1 MSKSNQNG
9 LIWFDCSSH
18 FIITVVGCRF
28 CPFCLLEISIW
39 LAWAPVS
46 NLTDL
51 CSSFICLSFLPF
63 IRSFLCH
70 LHEVL
75 LNSCVFKV
83 LWAVFSNGTML
94 IGLGF
99 MSIIHM
105 GQASSN
111 FHGGCMN
118 VLFSTR
124 FYWVYYNGRRESLG
138 PPVPVPTP
146 DETQGCVRK
155 RSCVQTT
162 FVNQWKAD
170 SPPPP
175 EYAKGEQ
182 TSSKTG
188 QGCTWTPSAH
198 QQSGRTG

>member
-1 MSKSNQNG
+1 MLVIYLPIVSS
-9 LIWFDCSSH
+9 LI
-18 FIITVVGCRF
+18 RY
-28 CPFCLLEISIW
+28 
-39 LAWAPVS
+39 
-46 NLTDL
+46 
-51 CSSFICLSFLPF
+51 
-63 IRSFLCH
+63 FLCH

-99 MSIIHM
+99 ISIIHM

-124 FYWVYYNGRRESLG
+124 FYWVYYNGRRASLG
-138 PPVPVPTP
+138 PPVTVPTP

-175 EYAKGEQ
+175 LSFRN
-182 TSSKTG
+182 TSTK
-188 QGCTWTPSAH
+188 QARENIWKC
-198 QQSGRTG
+198 QQATVE